1 MPSTKD
7 SRPVSHNYRKP
18 PVEHQFKKGRSGN
31 PNGRPKKNAAQR
43 GFGALG
49 GGIADRLATV
59 ALDEA
64 IRPVTVREGDKVSE
78 IPAMQAL
85 LRTLIRFGAQGDI
98 KAARQVL
105 DLITRA
111 EAGRTRTAK
120 EFLDFA
126 IGHKHRYTPVFEQHE
141 REGLDPPEIYP
152 HPDDIMINM
161 DSGEVTI
168 DGPESKEQAGARK
181 AVREQALQSMLRY
194 FEVEAALKKDRT
206 NKALKREFKELKQ
219 YYEFL
224 RRDSDR
230 TLRHEALQLSRAAV
244 RPKPQEPNEAI
255 PETEH
260 DEE

>member
-43 GFGALG
+43 GFGRLG
-49 GGIADRLATV
+49 RRNCRPPGHGGLGRGHSTGHGSRGRQGLGNPR
-59 ALDEA
+59 DE
-64 IRPVTVREGDKVSE
+64 
-78 IPAMQAL
+78 AL
-85 LRTLIRFGAQGDI
+85 LRTLIQIGAQGDI

-194 FEVEAALKKDRT
+194 FEVEVALKKDRT

-224 RRDSDR
+224 RRR
-230 TLRHEALQLSRAAV
+230 LR
-244 RPKPQEPNEAI
+244 
-255 PETEH
+255 
-260 DEE
+260 